1 MSLAPNRVYA
11 MDCLE
16 GLARIQP
23 GSIDLAFADPPFN
36 IGYSYDV
43 YHDNRPTEEYL
54 QWSRQWMAAV
64 VRVLKPSGT
73 FWLAIGDEYAAEL
86 KLIAQR
92 DLGLTCRS
100 WVIWYYTFG
109 VHCVRTFSRSH
120 THLLYFVKDP
130 EHFTFHAENP
140 AVRVPSARQLVY
152 ADARANPRGRLPDN
166 TWILRPQ
173 DVPRG
178 FAPHHDVWYFSRV
191 AGTFNE
197 REGFHGCQMPEQLLG
212 RIIRCCSDP
221 LDVVLDPFAGS
232 GTTLAVAKK
241 LGRRW
246 IGFEISPRYVAHI
259 VRRLAEAAVGDPLD
273 GPADPVASAPP
284 TARGRRRPVPG
295 GGARGRRLPSIED
308 FHRRVLAAYRSFH
321 DGCPLDHLLIEPAR
335 REAFIALCRQNRLP
349 GNEVVWLRT
358 LLLLRKSGKLPR
370 TGTRALGPRPA
381 ELDRYSFGSEVALQ
395 LLTVECQAS
404 LDDLLC
410 DPQLA
415 AWFDEL
421 AAAYAPGFSPS
432 QYRQAAMA
440 LRKSAHRAKRA
451 AAALAQRFHCAR
463 LPPQRPFPAEAGNI
477 ASQPAVY
484 VLLDGDKKPLYVG
497 NTLDLQRR
505 LKQTASTPA
514 WNQLGIA
521 AVRFWLEPQ
530 SPEALRAYL
539 IGRFR
544 PPLNWAGLAMP
555 MDWQPQGSGPEDR
568 QHKRAGWNTPSG

>member
-1 MSLAPNRVYA
+1 MSLTLNRVYT

-16 GLARIQP
+16 GLARIEP

-43 YHDNRPTEEYL
+43 YHDDRPTEEYL

-64 VRVLKPSGT
+64 VRVLKPTGT

-92 DLGLTCRS
+92 DLGLVCRS

-109 VHCVRTFSRSH
+109 VNCVRAFSRSH

-130 EHFTFHAENP
+130 EHFTFHGENP
-140 AVRVPSARQLVY
+140 AVRIPSARQLVY

-173 DVPRG
+173 DVPWG
-178 FAPHHDVWYFSRV
+178 FAPHHDVWYFARV
-191 AGTFNE
+191 AGTFRE

-221 LDVVLDPFAGS
+221 LEIVLDPFAGS
-232 GTTLAVAKK
+232 GTTLVVAKK

-246 IGFEISPRYVAHI
+246 IGFEVSRQYVAHI
-259 VRRLAEAAVGDPLD
+259 ERRLAEAAVGDPLD
-273 GPADPVASAPP
+273 GPADPLSSAPP
-284 TARGRRRPVPG
+284 TAAGKRRRVPIRVG
-295 GGARGRRLPSIED
+295 RGRRLPAIEE
-308 FHRRVLAAYRSFH
+308 FHRRLLAAYRSIQ
-321 DGCPLDHLLIEPAR
+321 DGTPLDHLLIDPAR
-335 REAFIALCRQNRLP
+335 HAEFVACCRRNRLP

-358 LLLLRKSGKLPR
+358 LLLLRKTGKLPR
-370 TGTRALGPRPA
+370 TGQRTRGLRPA
-381 ELDRYSFGSEVALQ
+381 EVDLYGFGSEVALQ
-395 LLTVECQAS
+395 RLSVECQAS
-404 LDDLLC
+404 LDELLS

-421 AAAYAPGFSPS
+421 AAAYAPGFSPR
-432 QYRQAAMA
+432 QYRQAAMG
-440 LRKSAHRAKRA
+440 LRKAAHRAKRA
-451 AAALAQRFHCAR
+451 AVALAQRFQGHR
-463 LPPQRPFPAEAGNI
+463 LPPKHPFCREAWAGC
-477 ASQPAVY
+477 ARPAVY
-484 VLLDGDKKPLYVG
+484 LLFDAEGHPLYVG
-497 NTLDLQRR
+497 STLDLRR
-505 LKQTASTPA
+505 RMEQTANTPA
-514 WNQLGIA
+514 WSQLGIA
-521 AVRFWLEPQ
+521 AVRWWAPPE
-530 SPEALRAYL
+530 SPEALRSYL

-555 MDWQPQGSGPEDR
+555 TDCRPQGSRPGVR
-568 QHKRAGWNTPSG
+568 GQTAGGSTASG

>member
-1 MSLAPNRVYA
+1 MSLPLNRVYA

-16 GLARIQP
+16 GLAQVEP

-43 YHDNRPTEEYL
+43 YHDDRPTEEYL

-64 VRVLKPSGT
+64 VRALKPTGT

-86 KLIAQR
+86 KLIAQC
-92 DLGLTCRS
+92 DLGLWCRS

-109 VHCVRTFSRSH
+109 VNCVRAFSRSH

-173 DVPRG
+173 DLPRG
-178 FAPHHDVWYFSRV
+178 FAPQHDVWYFSRV
-191 AGTFNE
+191 AGTFHE

-221 LDVVLDPFAGS
+221 LDTVLDPFAGS

-246 IGFEISPRYVAHI
+246 IGFEISRQYVTRI
-259 VRRLAEAAVGDPLD
+259 EQRLDEAAVGAPLD
-273 GPADPVASAPP
+273 GPADPVSSAPP
-284 TARGRRRPVPG
+284 TAEGKRRRVPIRGRK
-295 GGARGRRLPSIED
+295 GAPLPAIEE
-308 FHRRVLAAYRSFH
+308 FHRRVLAAYSKIQ
-321 DGCPLDHLLIEPAR
+321 DGSPLDQLLIDPAR
-335 REAFIALCRQNRLP
+335 LEAFVASCRQDRLP

-358 LLLLRKSGKLPR
+358 LLLLRKAGKLPR
-370 TGTRALGPRPA
+370 TGKRSRSPRPA
-381 ELDRYSFGSEVALQ
+381 DADRYSFASEVAFQ
-395 LLTVECQAS
+395 LLSVECQAS
-404 LDDLLC
+404 LDDLFC

-415 AWFDEL
+415 AWFDQL
-421 AAAYAPGFSPS
+421 AAAYAPGFAPV

-440 LRKSAHRAKRA
+440 LRKSAHRARRA
-451 AAALAQRFHCAR
+451 AAARAQHFAR
-463 LPPQRPFPAEAGNI
+463 LRLPSRQPYCPQAWSGLSR
-477 ASQPAVY
+477 PAVY
-484 VLLDGDKKPLYVG
+484 MLLDGDHKPLYIG
-497 NTLDLQRR
+497 STLDLARR
-505 LKQTASTPA
+505 LEQTANTPA

-521 AVRFWLEPQ
+521 AVRWWLQPE
-530 SPEALRAYL
+530 SPETLRSYL
-539 IGRFR
+539 IGRFQ
-544 PPLNWAGLAMP
+544 PPLNWAGLALP
-555 MDWQPQGSGPEDR
+555 TDSLQGCRPQCPQD
-568 QHKRAGWNTPSG
+568 RAGSSTPPA

>member
-1 MSLAPNRVYA
+1 MSLPLNRVYA
-11 MDCLE
+11 MDCLD
-16 GLARIQP
+16 GLARLEP

-43 YHDNRPTEEYL
+43 YHDQRPTEEYL

-64 VRVLKPSGT
+64 ARVLKPTGT

-92 DLGLTCRS
+92 DLGLWCRS

-109 VHCVRTFSRSH
+109 VNCVRAFSRSH

-130 EHFTFHAENP
+130 QHFTFHAENP

-173 DVPRG
+173 DVPGG

-191 AGTFNE
+191 AGTFHE
-197 REGFHGCQMPEQLLG
+197 REGFHGCQMPERLLG

-221 LDVVLDPFAGS
+221 TDVVLDPFAGS
-232 GTTLAVAKK
+232 GTTLVVAKK

-246 IGFEISPRYVAHI
+246 IGFEISRKYVAHI
-259 VRRLAEAAVGDPLD
+259 ERRLAEAAVGDPLD
-273 GPADPVASAPP
+273 GPADPLASAPP
-284 TARGRRRPVPG
+284 TAQGKRRRVPMQ
-295 GGARGRRLPSIED
+295 GRPGRPLPAIEE
-308 FHRRVLAAYRSFH
+308 FHRRVLAAYQSTQ
-321 DGCPLDHLLIEPAR
+321 DGGPLDHLLIDPAR
-335 REAFIALCRQNRLP
+335 QEAFLASCRQNRLP

-358 LLLLRKSGKLPR
+358 LLLLRKAGKLPR
-370 TGTRALGPRPA
+370 TGKRARSLGPSDT
-381 ELDRYSFGSEVALQ
+381 DRYSFGSEVALQ
-395 LLTVECQAS
+395 LLSVECQAS

-421 AAAYAPGFSPS
+421 AARYAPGFAPR

-440 LRKSAHRAKRA
+440 LRKSAHRAKQA
-451 AAALAQRFHCAR
+451 AAALAPRYQHHR
-463 LPPQRPFPAEAGNI
+463 LPPKHPFRAQFWSGL
-477 ASQPAVY
+477 SRPAVY
-484 VLLDGDKKPLYVG
+484 ALLDRRYKPLYIG
-497 NTLDLQRR
+497 STQDLAGR
-505 LKQTASTPA
+505 LEQTAHTPA
-514 WNQLGIA
+514 WTELEIA
-521 AVRFWLEPQ
+521 AVRWWLEPEW
-530 SPEALRAYL
+530 PEALRAYL
-539 IGRFR
+539 IGRFQ

-555 MDWQPQGSGPEDR
+555 TDRPPQRSRPGCP
-568 QHKRAGWNTPSG
+568 AGTAGCSTPSR